1 MAVSQCLRI
10 YVLCVTVLYCDYTNI
25 IPYCFGYKMSRG
37 IYQKESD
44 PKNLDSFC
52 KLDLEFCDYFRR
64 KKTTTFSS
72 RSSENYYKEL
82 DIRVMLER
90 GKPVL

>member
-25 IPYCFGYKMSRG
+25 IPYCFGYKTSGG
-37 IYQKESD
+37 IYQKKSD
-44 PKNLDSFC
+44 PIHLDPFC

-64 KKTTTFSS
+64 KNNISS

-82 DIRVMLER
+82 DT
-90 GKPVL
+90 